1 MAETEKEKFKIAV
14 YDTVGAI
21 PTGKVTSY
29 AEIARLAG
37 YPGYHRLVGRV
48 LHDAPPSLLLPCHR
62 VLSSQGRLVPG
73 WEPQS
78 DLLRGE
84 GVPLKRNGCVDMHE
98 FGWKPMEMFDD

>member
-1 MAETEKEKFKIAV
+1 MTETEKEKFKIAV
-14 YDTVGAI
+14 YDIAVYDIVDAI

-62 VLSSQGRLVPG
+62 VLSSQGRLVPEWG
-73 WEPQS
+73 RSPI
-78 DLLRGE
+78 
-84 GVPLKRNGCVDMHE
+84 C
-98 FGWKPMEMFDD
+98 